1 MRSELQIVTP
11 AEEDVLGNE
20 TGEGRARIELKTTV
34 YNVDK
39 LTNIDYKI

>member
-34 YNVDK
+34 YVDK